1 MRMEDIGNLKPAAR
15 QIFPEGVVGIYL
27 EKKLEERGISV
38 YRFAKN
44 VGIPYTTA
52 LELVRGKKA
61 VEKAASHTVYK
72 MAKVLGVTMEELVE
86 AALIDSEEAEQR
98 KAESEEK

>member
-1 MRMEDIGNLKPAAR
+1 M
-15 QIFPEGVVGIYL
+15 VGIYL

-72 MAKVLGVTMEELVE
+72 MSKVLGVTMEELVE